1 MDDIVAETEAQY
13 CPPLDPALVSAILLD
28 YDLSKAQDLAEAKRT
43 LDELKEDA
51 ILQEAAGFDPSGT
64 GAVDDNSDARDQKKS
79 NLGTSASQSQETDS
93 TSITNGISSLD
104 LEEQFSQSDLD
115 YEIEEEVHDFDQLDE
130 TAKIKRLQN
139 IFGDQVSRY
148 SIQHTLRKYNG
159 KWNAAV
165 DDLLSQASFVDVGS
179 SAEGHVVVAK
189 GIDGFTE
196 EQILQRGRKGK
207 ARNRRARIPNER
219 RSSSLPGLH
228 DTPPAPTPN
237 TWEIATDDVEFIA
250 QHTGMSSSKVSSMYY
265 THGARLSDTLAAILT
280 SKSNVK
286 PRVAVDDTVISTQ
299 GAELA
304 RDYPSVSEEHLLTL
318 VKITYPS
325 RKAAQEL
332 AQALVSKPRSPENG
346 GIHIVPQF
354 APLEGVN
361 ANADWNDVT
370 RKAKSA
376 TTSRSPSLDLASSSA
391 RRDTY
396 AQAQAT
402 AFSKAGA
409 AYRKA
414 RSDRLMGGAA
424 AYYGQLGREY
434 AALSSSA
441 AAETADRLVASQST
455 SNELDLHGV
464 DVANA
469 VRIASEKVAEWWD
482 RLGENRINGRVG
494 AEDRLAGYRIVVG
507 LGRHSEGG
515 RSKIGPAVTKVLKQE
530 GWRVEAT
537 GAIVTVRGPIKR

>member
-1 MDDIVAETEAQY
+1 MGDFVADIEAEY

-28 YDLSKAQDLAEAKRT
+28 YDLSKAEEVTEARRT
-43 LDELKEDA
+43 LDELREDA
-51 ILQEAAGFDPSGT
+51 IVNEAVAFDPSGT
-64 GAVDDNSDARDQKKS
+64 GAVDDGPETQDLKKS
-79 NLGTSASQSQETDS
+79 IVGTSASQSHETDS
-93 TSITNGISSLD
+93 TSITNGLSSLD

-115 YEIEEEVHDFDQLDE
+115 LEDEAEVHDFDQLE
-130 TAKIKRLQN
+130 EGAKVKRLQN
-139 IFGDQVSRY
+139 IFGDKVSRY

-189 GIDGFTE
+189 GIDGFTD
-196 EQILQRGRKGK
+196 EQLRRRGRKGK
-207 ARNRRARIPNER
+207 ARNKKPRHPTDR

-228 DTPPAPTPN
+228 DAQPTPMTN
-237 TWEIATDDVEFIA
+237 TWKTAAEDVEFIA
-250 QHTGMSSSKVSSMYY
+250 TRTGVSSSKVSSMYY
-265 THGARLSDTLAAILT
+265 ANSATLSHTIATVLASAI
-280 SKSNVK
+280 NHK
-286 PRVAVDDTVISTQ
+286 PKVAVDENVISMQ
-299 GAELA
+299 AAELA
-304 RDYPSVSEEHLLTL
+304 CDYPSVTEEQLHTL

-354 APLEGVN
+354 APLEGLG
-361 ANADWNDVT
+361 ADADWNEVT
-370 RKAKSA
+370 KKAKSA
-376 TTSRSPSLDLASSSA
+376 TTSRSPSLDLASSAA
-391 RRDTY
+391 RRDAY

-409 AYRKA
+409 AHRKA
-414 RSDRLMGGAA
+414 RSDKFMGGAA
-424 AYYGQLGREY
+424 AYYGQLGRGY

-441 AAETADRLVASQST
+441 AADTADRLVASQST
-455 SNELDLHGV
+455 SHELDLHGV

-482 RLGENRINGRVG
+482 RLGENRINGRIG

-515 RSKIGPAVTKVLKQE
+515 RSKIGPAVTKALKQE
-530 GWRVEAT
+530 GWRIEAT
-537 GAIVTVRGPIKR
+537 GAVVTVRGPIKR